1 MYLQAYDDVLQRIEP
16 GAMKVRDN
24 VIISTG
30 GVTSNYPNK
39 YWADNVGFEITNV
52 QHNKQR

>member
-1 MYLQAYDDVLQRIEP
+1 MIQIPTVTDFDVPAYDDVSQRIEP

-30 GVTSNYPNK
+30 GVTSNYP
-39 YWADNVGFEITNV
+39 
-52 QHNKQR
+52 KQVLGR